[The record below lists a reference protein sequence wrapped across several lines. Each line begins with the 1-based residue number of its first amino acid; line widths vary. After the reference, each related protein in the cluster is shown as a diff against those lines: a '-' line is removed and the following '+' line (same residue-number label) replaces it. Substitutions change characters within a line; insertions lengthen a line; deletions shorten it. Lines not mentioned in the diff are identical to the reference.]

1 MKVLTRLAMA
11 AMTTMALAGCAQFSP
26 QQVTFTPDIPAESV
40 PEGNGTTLWIE
51 VVDKRKS
58 NEIGRRG
65 GVYADSSTITPAGN
79 LQQTLQ
85 QIAERVLDNAGY
97 QRVDMSP
104 EVELTLTL
112 DELSYIVEDVDA
124 ARKEATAAA
133 RISVKAVKDGAIYN
147 NSFRAQ
153 RSIET
158 LRYPSTEE
166 NSDLLNYVFDAVLER
181 AFADPGLESFLNK

>member
-1 MKVLTRLAMA
+1 MKVLTRMAMA
-11 AMTTMALAGCAQFSP
+11 AMTTLAMAGCAQLSP
-26 QQVTFTPDIPAESV
+26 QQVKFTPDIPAQTV
-40 PEGNGTTLWIE
+40 PAGHGTTLWVE
-51 VVDKRKS
+51 VQDKRKS

-79 LQQTLQ
+79 LRDTLQ
-85 QIAERVLDNAGY
+85 RIAERVLDEAGY

-133 RISVKAVKDGAIYN
+133 RISIKAVRDGKIHT
-147 NSFRAQ
+147 NSFRIE
-153 RSIET
+153 RSKET

-181 AFADPGLESFLNK
+181 AFSDPELRAFLSQ